1 MKRGVWVVWMLSPL
15 LSVGQLVE
23 PIQFQDKT
31 YDFGDVPE
39 MEGAVKYEFT
49 FTNRADRPIKILS
62 VQPSCGCTTLG
73 WTKEPVEPGKTGVV
87 KASFDPKGRPGYFNK
102 SLTIATDFDA
112 NPIVLQIKGNVV
124 DRKLDKGPYDLV
136 VENGS
141 LRFRNSSFNV
151 GKVFINKPASVTEY
165 PVYNA
170 GNDTVKLLQ
179 VQAPNHL
186 KVTMAPLPPHSRG
199 VLKITFDARLK
210 NQFGFITD
218 GFILTTND
226 RSKAEKPFT
235 FYATVEE
242 SFGALTPEEQAK
254 SPLLVVDNYQVDMG
268 RIRNAIAVKRTMKFK
283 NKGKKDLQV
292 RFAQSNCT
300 CLVVKLGKKMLK
312 PNEDAELEMTL
323 DPTGREGLQNKAITI
338 YSTDPI
344 NPVQRILV
352 KGYITFNE

>member
-1 MKRGVWVVWMLSPL
+1 MKRLVWIFWMTPL
-15 LSVGQLVE
+15 FCAAQLAE

-39 MEGAVKYEFT
+39 MEGPVKYEFT
-49 FTNRADRPIKILS
+49 FTNRADRPITILA
-62 VQPSCGCTTLG
+62 VQPSCGCTTPG
-73 WTKEPVEPGKTGVV
+73 WTKEPVGPGKTGVI

-102 SLTIATDFDA
+102 SLTIATDFDS

-124 DRKLDKGPYDLV
+124 DRKSDKGPYDLV
-136 VENGS
+136 VENGN

-151 GKVFINKPASVTEY
+151 GKVFINKAASVTEF

-170 GNDTVKLLQ
+170 SNDTIKLLK
-179 VQAPNHL
+179 VQSPNHL
-186 KVTMAPLPPHSRG
+186 KVAMAPLPPHSRG

-210 NQFGFITD
+210 NQFGFVTD
-218 GFILTTND
+218 GFVMTTND
-226 RSKAEKPFT
+226 RKKPEKPFT

-254 SPLLVVDNYQVDMG
+254 APQLVVDNYQVDMG
-268 RIRNAIAVKRTMKFK
+268 RMRNAIAMQRTVKLR
-283 NKGKKDLQV
+283 NKGKKELQL
-292 RFAQSNCT
+292 RFVQSNCS
-300 CLVVKLGKKMLK
+300 CLTVKLSKKSLK
-312 PNEDAELEMTL
+312 PNEETELEMTL

-338 YSTDPI
+338 YSTDPM

-352 KGYITFNE
+352 KGYVNGTD